1 MRVGEYT
8 TFAMLR
14 LRYNRA
20 EDIGK
25 VINRGRVAV
34 LQRLKGEI
42 PWRSSEKELIIDD
55 LIRKG
60 IEKDRSP
67 DVIEK
72 YFGG

>member
-1 MRVGEYT
+1 MKMCEFT

-14 LRYNRA
+14 LRYDRA

-42 PWRSSEKELIIDD
+42 PWRPSEKELIIDD

-60 IEKDRSP
+60 IEKDKGP

>member
-20 EDIGK
+20 EDIGG

-34 LQRLKGEI
+34 IERLKGKT
-42 PWRSSEKELIIDD
+42 PWKSSEKELIIND

-60 IEKDRSP
+60 IEKDNSP
-67 DVIEK
+67 DVYRK